1 MAADILLYDADIV
14 PVGQDQT
21 QHLELTRDLAERF
34 NSRYGETF
42 VIPQGYKAK
51 AGAKIMSLIDPT
63 KKMSKSDENPKAYIS
78 LLDDINVIRNKIKGA
93 VTDLDTTV
101 KYDPEN
107 KPGISNLLTIYQVIT
122 GKEMSEVEKE
132 FAECN
137 YQQFKEKVA
146 EVVISEIKPIQE
158 RYNAYLTSPELDEIL
173 NEGRDAALKVGYK
186 KIAKVYQKIG
196 LGRKQK

>member
-1 MAADILLYDADIV
+1 
-14 PVGQDQT
+14 
-21 QHLELTRDLAERF
+21 
-34 NSRYGETF
+34 
-42 VIPQGYKAK
+42 
-51 AGAKIMSLIDPT
+51 MSLIDPT

-101 KYDPEN
+101 KYDSEN

-122 GKEMSEVEKE
+122 GKEMSAIEAE

-146 EVVISEIKPIQE
+146 EVIINEIKPIQE
-158 RYNAYLTSPELDEIL
+158 RYNAYLNSPELDEIL
-173 NEGRDAALKVGYK
+173 NEGRDAACKIGYR

-196 LGRKQK
+196 